1 MIVDGI
7 ELDITAEALDDFDV
21 VECLAVMM
29 DEESSDKERMIA
41 IPKLF
46 RLVFGPDWQRI
57 KNELRAQHEGK
68 LTNATVMGFFNSLT
82 EALNAK
88 NS

>member
-29 DEESSDKERMIA
+29 DDASSDKDRMIA

-57 KNELRAQHEGK
+57 KNELREQHEGK
-68 LTNATVMGFFNSLT
+68 LTNATVMGFFNTLT
-82 EALNAK
+82 EELQAK
-88 NS
+88 NT